1 MVIPHYQYLKDVML
15 DGMKM
20 IEDIGYADS
29 MGRSFFALP
38 DGSYIKVT
46 DDKTVVYG
54 EAFLIQDGK
63 LTKICE
69 KNECLDISNEEDIE
83 KYVLLKRCKDAQ

>member
-1 MVIPHYQYLKDVML
+1 MN

-29 MGRSFFALP
+29 MGRSFYALP
-38 DGSYIKVT
+38 DGSYIEIAE
-46 DDKTVVYG
+46 DKTMLLG
-54 EAFLIQDGK
+54 EAYLIRDGK

-69 KNECLDISNEEDIE
+69 NGECLDISRAEDIE
-83 KYVLLKRCKDAQ
+83 KYILLKSCKDVQ